1 MTGKDYSMFC
11 LLTILK
17 AARQKLYQMGNLTH
31 CAPCAKFTSGYKE
44 AVLTKNRSQLMVDRL
59 RELQASS
66 PDTEGTAVVSVDGLS
81 IASALPQGVEED
93 RVSAMSAAMLSLG
106 ERIATEL
113 GRGSLEQVYIK
124 GEKGYVI
131 LMSVGEEA
139 VLTALAREQAKLGL
153 ILLDMRRA
161 AEDLSKLI

>member
-1 MTGKDYSMFC
+1 
-11 LLTILK
+11 
-17 AARQKLYQMGNLTH
+17 
-31 CAPCAKFTSGYKE
+31 
-44 AVLTKNRSQLMVDRL
+44 MVERL
-59 RELQASS
+59 RDLQASS
-66 PDTEGTAVVSVDGLS
+66 PEIEASAIVSIDGLT

-113 GRGSLEQVYIK
+113 GRGSLAQVYIK
-124 GEKGYVI
+124 GEHGYVV

-153 ILLDMRRA
+153 IFLDMRRA
-161 AEDLSKLI
+161 TEDLTKLI